1 MQLLYK
7 QICWQNPESCI
18 AHDSG
23 CTKTV
28 CGLSLLDIYLENL
41 SPDDK
46 EMVVEKRSETKFKF
60 GDGETD
66 DSLKSVIIPAQ
77 IDNGEI
83 MIQTDVISNELPLLL
98 SKDAIKRRY

>member
-1 MQLLYK
+1 M
-7 QICWQNPESCI
+7 
-18 AHDSG
+18 
-23 CTKTV
+23 
-28 CGLSLLDIYLENL
+28 SLLDIYLENL
-41 SPDDK
+41 SPDDEEK
-46 EMVVEKRSETKFKF
+46 VVEKRSETKFKF

-98 SKDAIKRRY
+98 SKDAIKRQY